1 MQDKISIG
9 RLNDY
14 YGGILNSH
22 QQEIMRLY
30 YDCDMS
36 LAEISDDMGITR
48 QAVREII
55 IRSTNK
61 LSDMESKLGL
71 VEKIKKVTNILEL
84 IIDRTQEQGIKEDLI
99 SLLKEVKEI

>member
-14 YGGILNSH
+14 YGGILNPH

-30 YDCDMS
+30 FDCDMS
-36 LAEISDDMGITR
+36 LAEVSVEMGITR
-48 QAVREII
+48 QAVREIL

-61 LSDMESKLGL
+61 LTDLEEKLKL
-71 VEKIKKVTNILEL
+71 VEKIKSVTTCVEGIINKTEEETTKTEL
-84 IIDRTQEQGIKEDLI
+84 IALLKIIKEI
-99 SLLKEVKEI
+99 